1 MSIQRFSTGKQF
13 VWLGLIF
20 EVKRLLPGG
29 QISIENI
36 LTAEV
41 SVVPFIDLAQALFAG
56 ELHFAVRG
64 EQVGER
70 TTRGQVDLSDYP
82 PRLREIAEYR
92 LEVIRP
98 LLALRPSQRTRSIV
112 RARVAEVKEAQETG
126 WETPKPTVSVASV
139 YRWLS
144 DYLESGNDIRSL
156 TGNSLRQGG
165 KGQSRL
171 NEQVETII
179 RAVIEDRYYVAE
191 RVTTDDIYLEVL
203 LRIDEENQSRHE
215 RERLPW
221 PSRVTVWRR
230 IGALDEKE
238 TLIAKRGK
246 RAAEQQFAQYG
257 SMSYPTLPLERVEI
271 DHTRMDVIV
280 VDGQDNLP
288 LGRPTFTYCLDSAT
302 RYPLGFYIGF
312 EPPSYLTVMECLY
325 HAILTKGNVCELYG
339 TQHNWIAC
347 GIPFA
352 LVVDNGKEFIGID
365 LQDACNCLG
374 IELVQMPVKMPHFKA
389 AVERM
394 FGTVNTGL
402 LHTLPGTTFSMPS
415 QRGEYDSEREAC
427 ITLEELLRVCHIF
440 LLDVYAE
447 SFHRGLGD
455 VPARRWEEV
464 TQSGFFPRLP
474 ASPEDLKVLLGRVTY
489 RKISSSGIKI
499 LNLRYNSEV
508 LAPLRTQLQDQK
520 AKIKYDPSDLGSI
533 YVYDPTNQAYLE
545 VEALD
550 QEYARGLSL
559 WKHRVILRTARQD
572 EDKVDILALA
582 RAKRKIQEII
592 QQSKSSKKIRSRSRT
607 ARWEADGR
615 STEHTSNASELPVV
629 GTRSSMT
636 EFPPDASLPALN
648 LSVSLEDLEQ
658 EGWSADYDLPIK
670 NR

>member
-70 TTRGQVDLSDYP
+70 TMKGQVDLSDYP
-82 PRLREIAEYR
+82 SHLREIAEYR

-112 RARVAEVKEAQETG
+112 TARVAEVKQAQQSG
-126 WETPKPTVSVASV
+126 WETPNPAVSVASV

-144 DYLESGNDIRSL
+144 DYMENGNDIRSL

-203 LRIDEENQSRHE
+203 LRIEEENQFRHE
-215 RERLPW
+215 REKLPW
-221 PSRVTVWRR
+221 PSRATIGRR

-238 TLIAKRGK
+238 TLIAKRGR
-246 RAAEQQFAQYG
+246 RAAERRFTQYG

-280 VDGQDNLP
+280 VDGRDNLP

-312 EPPSYLTVMECLY
+312 EPPSYLTVMECLH

-339 TQHNWIAC
+339 TQHNWLAC

-352 LVVDNGKEFIGID
+352 LIVDNGKEFIGLD
-365 LQDACNCLG
+365 LQDACHCLG
-374 IELVQMPVKMPHFKA
+374 IELIQMPVKMPHFKA

-394 FGTVNTGL
+394 FETVNTGL

-415 QRGEYDSEREAC
+415 QREEYDSVQEAC
-427 ITLEELLRVCHIF
+427 ITLEDLFRLCHIF

-474 ASPEDLKVLLGRVTY
+474 ASPEDLKVLLGRVAY

-499 LNLRYNSEV
+499 LNLRYNAEA
-508 LAPLRTQLQDQK
+508 LAPLRTQRQEQK
-520 AKIKYDPSDLGSI
+520 VKIKYDPSDLGSI

-559 WKHRVILRTARQD
+559 WKHRIILRTARQD
-572 EDKVDILALA
+572 EDKVDVLALA
-582 RAKRKIQEII
+582 RAKRKIQEIV
-592 QQSKSSKKIRSRSRT
+592 QQSKSSKKTRIRSRA
-607 ARWEADGR
+607 ARWMAEGQSAEYTKDEPEL
-615 STEHTSNASELPVV
+615 SVVETQPLVAELP
-629 GTRSSMT
+629 
-636 EFPPDASLPALN
+636 PDSSLPALD

-658 EGWSADYDLPIK
+658 EGWSANYDLPIK